1 MTRDKVITM
10 AREAG
15 APDWWIGIGGGPAT
29 GWVSAIVEKAVA
41 AERERICAA
50 IKAED
55 DHCVTE
61 GDYMLD
67 SDDCIK
73 VARGEWVRPDYSIEA
88 YTPPPPTPEQ
98 LRINEMKRGILSR
111 LVP

>member
-1 MTRDKVITM
+1 MSDTTPERETFEAWLNPGHHVGNISPWVEPGRYEKETHQLAWLAWRAAVI
-10 AREAG
+10 
-15 APDWWIGIGGGPAT
+15 
-29 GWVSAIVEKAVA
+29 

-55 DHCVTE
+55 DHCAD

-73 VARGEWVRPDYSIEA
+73 VARGTWVRPDWSGTA
-88 YTPPPPTPEQ
+88 A
-98 LRINEMKRGILSR
+98 
-111 LVP
+111 